1 VRTWLGVAFVV
12 FACAVA
18 PLFAPQVWAQ
28 HGAFPDVAAL
38 VVLWLAISGTPERA
52 AVVGMAIGLLR
63 CAWTP
68 EPLGLDAALYGV
80 LGWSGAHFGR
90 AVFQDRILV
99 KMAAAGV
106 GVVALRTLSAGF
118 GALTAPDT
126 PGRHGMA
133 AAAWISATLA
143 AAVATSLA
151 APVVFGALGASRVL
165 AAFERRR
172 KHDV

>member
-1 VRTWLGVAFVV
+1 MRTWLGVAFVV
-12 FACAVA
+12 LACAVA

-52 AVVGMAIGLLR
+52 ALVGMAIGLTR

-68 EPLGLDAALYGV
+68 EPLGLDAALYGA

-90 AVFQDRILV
+90 AVFEDRILV
-99 KMAAAGV
+99 KMAAAGA
-106 GVVALRTLSAGF
+106 GVIALRTLSVGF
-118 GALTAPDT
+118 AALTAPAIS
-126 PGRHGMA
+126 GRHGMA
-133 AAAWISATLA
+133 ASAWVSATVA
-143 AAVATSLA
+143 AAAATSLA
-151 APVVFGALGASRVL
+151 APVVFAALGSSRVL
-165 AAFERRR
+165 TAFERRR